1 MVWADLRGASVML
14 NTLIVEDNAS
24 YRQSLHHL
32 LAGHFPSMQ
41 ITEAADGEEA
51 LRQALSRRFDL
62 VFMDIRLPK
71 ENGLNLTRSIKTAFV
86 DTLICILTSHDILE
100 YREAALRNGADHYM
114 VKGDSTEAEIVDL
127 VESWLRARR
136 ITLIIANDAL
146 PRKQLTMLLS
156 IHWPAMIVA
165 EAPDASTAIGH
176 AAVLRPNLVLLDL
189 GLPGASVTGLAR
201 TLRAHSP
208 CAILIGMTDEGT
220 PASHAT
226 ALEYCV
232 DHCVPLTPMGH
243 TELVNLV
250 NSIQPGHTRH

>member
-1 MVWADLRGASVML
+1 ML
-14 NTLIVEDNAS
+14 NTLIVEDNVS

-71 ENGLNLTRSIKTAFV
+71 ENGLNLTRSIKTVFV
-86 DTLICILTSHDILE
+86 DTLICIITSHDILE

-114 VKGDSTEAEIVDL
+114 VKGDSTEAEIVGL
-127 VESWLRARR
+127 VESWLRTRR
-136 ITLIIANDAL
+136 ITLIIANDML
-146 PRKQLTMLLS
+146 LRKQLSMLLS

-165 EAPDASTAIGH
+165 EAPDTTTAISH
-176 AAVLRPNLVLLDL
+176 AEVLRPNLVLLEL
-189 GLPGASVTGLAR
+189 GLPGASVAELAR
-201 TLRAHSP
+201 TIRAHSP
-208 CAILIGMTDEGT
+208 RATLIGMTGEGM
-220 PASHAT
+220 PASCAT

-232 DHCVPLTPMGH
+232 DHCVPLAPMGH
-243 TELVNLV
+243 TELVHLV
-250 NSIQPGHTRH
+250 NSIQPEHTRH

>member
-1 MVWADLRGASVML
+1 ML
-14 NTLIVEDNAS
+14 NTLIVEDNDS

-62 VFMDIRLPK
+62 VFMDIRLPRG
-71 ENGLNLTRSIKTAFV
+71 NGLNLTRSIKAVFV
-86 DTLICILTSHDILE
+86 DTLICIITSHDILE

-114 VKGDSTEAEIVDL
+114 VKGDSTEVEIVDL
-127 VESWLRARR
+127 VESWLRTRS
-136 ITLIIANDAL
+136 ITLIIANDML

-165 EAPDASTAIGH
+165 EAPDTSSAISH
-176 AAVLRPNLVLLDL
+176 AAVLKPDLVLLEL
-189 GLPGASVTGLAR
+189 GLPDARVTELAR
-201 TLRAHSP
+201 TIRAHSP
-208 CAILIGMTDEGT
+208 RATLIGMTGEGM
-220 PASHAT
+220 PANRST

-243 TELVNLV
+243 TKLVNLL
-250 NSIQPGHTRH
+250 NFIQSEHTRH